1 MTTLQDKNLE
11 KLPVDI
17 EEFEIS
23 SGNEKHEDFTPTEEA
38 KLARKLDKHILP
50 LLWLMYYFSSA
61 DRSNVGVALTMNK
74 EQGHDLLT
82 TANLTAQ
89 QSALGV
95 AIFYIGYTF
104 FEIPSN
110 LIMTK
115 VSPSKWLARIC
126 ITWGAIAGLMS
137 LVNNSASFFSM
148 RFFLGVAEAGL
159 WPGMA
164 LYLTKFYRKKEIA
177 GRVGTYYF
185 AASTSGVFGNFI
197 SAGVQLMDGI
207 NGIYGWMW
215 LLIINGTLTVIVGLT
230 VYFMLP
236 DSPKHCRFLSEREK
250 YVAQARVESEA
261 QGPSHAG
268 FKDVFV
274 QMRNYRVY
282 IFGIL
287 YMCPVMVSTS
297 LQYYVPI
304 IISRLG
310 GGKFSSIQ
318 VSLLIIPYSVC
329 MMSTAIVVPRFAD
342 KFNSRSLPLCIFFTI
357 TAVGFC
363 ILSFAGP
370 LGVRYFG
377 VLVAA
382 LGQGPLVPLA
392 MGWTTSSANGEKG
405 VAATTGI
412 VSTMAQLGVI
422 FTTYLLYQG
431 WPSDAPKFIGSHM
444 VNVGLSVLG
453 VIATIFIRWDLTRL
467 NKIIDRDGV
476 TKDGVKIKYL
486 V

>member
-1 MTTLQDKNLE
+1 MTTLEEKNLE
-11 KLPVDI
+11 KQLVVDKL
-17 EEFEIS
+17 EIS
-23 SGNEKHEDFTPTEEA
+23 SDNEKFQDFDPAEEA
-38 KLARKLDKHILP
+38 KLTRKLDKHILP
-50 LLWLMYYFSSA
+50 LLWLMYYFSSS

-74 EQGHDLLT
+74 EKGHDLLT

-110 LIMTK
+110 LMMTK
-115 VSPSKWLARIC
+115 FSPSKWLARIC
-126 ITWGAIAGLMS
+126 ITWGAIAGLMA
-137 LVNNSASFFSM
+137 LVNNAASFFSL

-185 AASTSGVFGNFI
+185 ASSASGVFGNFI
-197 SAGVQLMDGI
+197 SAGVQLMDGVR
-207 NGIYGWMW
+207 GIYGWKW
-215 LLIINGTLTVIVGLT
+215 LLIINGSLTVIVGLT

-236 DSPKHCRFLSEREK
+236 DSPDHCRFLTEREK
-250 YVAQARVESEA
+250 LIANARIQSEA
-261 QGPSHAG
+261 QGSHHAG
-268 FKDVFV
+268 FKEVLV
-274 QMRNYRVY
+274 QLKNYRVY
-282 IFGIL
+282 FFGVL

-297 LQYYVPI
+297 LQYYVPV
-304 IISRLG
+304 IISLLG

-318 VSLLIIPYSVC
+318 VSLLIVPYAVC
-329 MMSTAIVVPRFAD
+329 QMTTAIIVPRLAD
-342 KFNSRSLPLCIFFTI
+342 RFNARSIPMCIFFTI
-357 TAVGFC
+357 TATGFC

-392 MGWTTSSANGEKG
+392 MGWTTSSSNGEKG

-412 VSTMAQLGVI
+412 ASTMAQLGVI

-431 WPSDAPKFIGSHM
+431 WPSDAPKFIGSNM
-444 VNVGLSVLG
+444 VNVGLNVIG
-453 VIATIFIRWDLTRL
+453 VTATLIIRWELTRL
-467 NKIIDRDGV
+467 NRIIEREGQ
-476 TKDGVKIKYL
+476 TKDGVRI
-486 V
+486 